1 MQPMLLLFC
10 LLICLGFLIESVL
23 SVLKV
28 DSICDDAD
36 SSERNTE
43 RETSHKNFV
52 ERRLKGGRI
61 LLLSYF
67 CVVSTASFRERERE
81 CERFSVSSLNVQI
94 YIFSC

>member
-61 LLLSYF
+61 LYSHF
-67 CVVSTASFRERERE
+67 VAM
-81 CERFSVSSLNVQI
+81 
-94 YIFSC
+94 